1 MLMEEIDELEQ
12 LSTKSTKSFVSMVK
26 KDDNIVMVVDALNLA
41 FRYLHSG
48 QLDFASDY
56 LKTVQSLSQSYNA
69 GKVIIACDKGSSSFR
84 KAIHP
89 EYKANRKEK
98 YELQTEEEKAK
109 FERFFKDF
117 EDTLLLL
124 EAHYDVMRYEGV
136 EADDI
141 AAYIVGNYNFKH
153 CWLISS
159 DKDWDLL
166 ISPTVS
172 RFSYVTRKEIT
183 EEEWPYD
190 CSKENYLGLKCL
202 QGDSGDNIKGI
213 EGIGPKRATTLLEQY
228 DDIFSIIDLL
238 PLPGKQKFIQNLNA
252 SGKILELNL
261 KLMDLPTYCEEA
273 IGEENI
279 KDIRRRLKIVT
290 N

>member
-1 MLMEEIDELEQ
+1 MEEIDELEQ
-12 LSTKSTKSFVSMVK
+12 LSVKSTKSFASMAK
-26 KDDNIVMVVDALNLA
+26 KDEDVVMVVDALNLA

-48 QLDFASDY
+48 QLNFANDY
-56 LKTVQSLSQSYNA
+56 LKTVQSLSQSYSA

-84 KAIHP
+84 KALHP

-98 YELQTEEEKAK
+98 YELQTPEEKEK
-109 FERFFKDF
+109 FDRFFKDF
-117 EDTLLLL
+117 EDTLILLADNYEVL
-124 EAHYDVMRYEGV
+124 RYENV

-141 AAYIVGNYNFKH
+141 AAYIVCNLSYKH

-159 DKDWDLL
+159 DKDYDLL

-183 EEEWPYD
+183 EESWPYD

-213 EGIGPKRATTLLEQY
+213 EGIGPKRATALLEQY

-252 SGKILELNL
+252 SGSLLELNL

-273 IGEENI
+273 IGEDNI
-279 KDIRRRLKIVT
+279 QDIKRRLKIVT

>member
-1 MLMEEIDELEQ
+1 MVEEIDELDQ
-12 LSTKSTKSFVSMVK
+12 LSTKSTKSFASMSK
-26 KDDNIVMVVDALNLA
+26 KNESIVMVVDALNLA

-48 QLDFASDY
+48 QLDFANEY
-56 LKTVQSLSQSYNA
+56 LKTVQSLAQSYAA
-69 GKVIIACDKGSSSFR
+69 GKIIIACDKGSSSYR
-84 KAIHP
+84 KAIYP

-98 YELQTEEEKAK
+98 YEVQTEEEKAK
-109 FERFFKDF
+109 FDRFFKDF
-117 EDTLLLL
+117 EDTLTLLSEYYEVL
-124 EAHYDVMRYEGV
+124 RYENV

-141 AAYIVGNYNFKH
+141 AAYIVANYNH
-153 CWLISS
+153 EHIWLISS

-166 ISPTVS
+166 VSPSVS

-183 EEEWPYD
+183 EDNWPYD

-252 SGKILELNL
+252 SSSLLELNL

-273 IGEENI
+273 IGEENLQ
-279 KDIRRRLKIVT
+279 DINRRLKIVI

>member
-1 MLMEEIDELEQ
+1 MEEIDELEH
-12 LSTKSTKSFVSMVK
+12 LISTKSTKSFASMAK
-26 KDDNIVMVVDALNLA
+26 RNENIVMVVDALNLA
-41 FRYLHSG
+41 FRYLHNG
-48 QLDFASDY
+48 QLNFAEEY
-56 LKTVQSLSQSYNA
+56 LKTVQSLAQSYSA
-69 GKVIIACDKGSSSFR
+69 GKVIIACDQGSSSFR
-84 KAIHP
+84 KAIYP
-89 EYKANRKEK
+89 EYKANRQEK
-98 YELQTEEEKAK
+98 YKNQTEEEKAK

-124 EAHYDVMRYEGV
+124 AEHYEVLRYENV

-141 AAYIVGNYNFKH
+141 AAYIVATLNYEH
-153 CWLISS
+153 IWLISS

-166 ISPTVS
+166 ISPSVS

-183 EEEWPYD
+183 EDNWPYD

-202 QGDSGDNIKGI
+202 QGDSGDNILGVD
-213 EGIGPKRATTLLEQY
+213 GIGPKRAITLLEQY

-252 SGKILELNL
+252 SGTLLELNL

-273 IGEENI
+273 IGENNI
-279 KDIRRRLKIVT
+279 QDIKRRLKIAT

>member
-1 MLMEEIDELEQ
+1 MEEIDELEQ
-12 LSTKSTKSFVSMVK
+12 LSVKPTKSFASMAK
-26 KDDNIVMVVDALNLA
+26 KDEDIVMVVDALNLA

-56 LKTVQSLSQSYNA
+56 LKTVQSLSQSYSA
-69 GKVIIACDKGSSSFR
+69 GRVIIACDQGSSSFR
-84 KAIHP
+84 KGIYP

-124 EAHYDVMRYEGV
+124 ANHYEVLRYENV

-141 AAYIVGNYNFKH
+141 AAYIVGSLDYKH
-153 CWLISS
+153 IWLISS

-183 EEEWPYD
+183 EDSWPYD

-202 QGDSGDNIKGI
+202 QGDAGDNIKGI

-252 SGKILELNL
+252 SGKVLELNL

-273 IGEENI
+273 IGEDNI
-279 KDIRRRLKIVT
+279 QDIKRRLKIAI

>member
-1 MLMEEIDELEQ
+1 MEEIDELEQ
-12 LSTKSTKSFVSMVK
+12 LSVKSTKSFASMAKRDENV
-26 KDDNIVMVVDALNLA
+26 VMVVDALNLA

-48 QLDFASDY
+48 QLNFTEDY
-56 LKTVQSLSQSYNA
+56 LKTVQSLSQSYSA

-84 KAIHP
+84 KALHP

-98 YELQTEEEKAK
+98 YELQTPEEKEK
-109 FERFFKDF
+109 FDRFFKDF
-117 EDTLLLL
+117 EDTLSLL
-124 EAHYDVMRYEGV
+124 ANHYEVLRYENV

-141 AAYIVGNYNFKH
+141 AAYIVSKLNYKH

-166 ISPTVS
+166 ISPSVS

-183 EEEWPYD
+183 EDNWPYD
-190 CSKENYLGLKCL
+190 CLKENYLGLKCL
-202 QGDSGDNIKGI
+202 QGDPGDNIKGI
-213 EGIGPKRATTLLEQY
+213 EGVGPKRATTLLEQY

-252 SGKILELNL
+252 SGSLLELNL

-273 IGEENI
+273 IGENNI
-279 KDIRRRLKIVT
+279 QDIKRRLKIAT